1 MKAIRTWIVVADGA
15 GARLFL
21 NTGPGKGLREL
32 PEGRMQTA
40 LETTRSQGS
49 DRPGRVHDRMGEGR
63 HGMEPRADWHE
74 QQKRQ
79 FARDLARRLDRA
91 AGEKAFDRLILVAPP
106 RFLGA
111 LRSAL
116 GAAAKRQVT
125 GELSKDLV
133 RASEKQILEHLGAI
147 AAF

>member
-21 NTGPGKGLREL
+21 NSGPGKGLQEL

-49 DRPGRVHDRMGEGR
+49 DRPGRVHDRMGDGR
-63 HGMEPRADWHE
+63 HAMEPRIDRHE
-74 QQKRQ
+74 QQKQR
-79 FARDLARRLDRA
+79 FARDLARRLDAA

-106 RFLGA
+106 KLLGA
-111 LRSAL
+111 LRSLL
-116 GAAAKRQVT
+116 GAAARRLVT
-125 GELSKDLV
+125 GELPKDLM
-133 RASEKQILEHLGAI
+133 RAPQREIREQLGAI
-147 AAF
+147 AAL